1 MFFGK
6 LTELMEL
13 HVIWHFYFVVIVVV
27 VAAVRGKLSLQAS
40 IFFHRNFVVG
50 NLRIRVQRWIEKL
63 SRSVV
68 DRQPTSV
75 PLSQNRT
82 CT

>member
-1 MFFGK
+1 
-6 LTELMEL
+6 MEL
-13 HVIWHFYFVVIVVV
+13 HVIWHFYFVVVVV
-27 VAAVRGKLSLQAS
+27 VVVVRGKLSLQAR
-40 IFFHRNFVVG
+40 IFFHRTFPVG

>member
-1 MFFGK
+1 
-6 LTELMEL
+6 MEL
-13 HVIWHFYFVVIVVV
+13 HVIWHFYFDVVFVVV
-27 VAAVRGKLSLQAS
+27 VVVVVVRGKLSLQAC
-40 IFFHRNFVVG
+40 IFFHRTFPVG

-75 PLSQNRT
+75 PLSHNRT